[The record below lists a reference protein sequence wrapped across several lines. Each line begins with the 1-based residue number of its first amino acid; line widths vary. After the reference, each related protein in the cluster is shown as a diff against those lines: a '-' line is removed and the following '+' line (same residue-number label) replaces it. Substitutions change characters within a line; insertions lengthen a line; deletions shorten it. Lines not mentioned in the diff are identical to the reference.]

1 MVFVSWFTQN
11 GRWDAG
17 STQYSHPDADV
28 GGERC
33 WLAAAVSANL
43 GETSG
48 RGVATST
55 SGWNESHGF
64 CTGGTIGGF
73 TSAMRQSG

>member
-11 GRWDAG
+11 GRLDAG
-17 STQYSHPDADV
+17 STQYSHPDAGV
-28 GGERC
+28 GGKRC
-33 WLAAAVSANL
+33 WLAAAASADF

-64 CTGGTIGGF
+64 CTGGKIGGF
-73 TSAMRQSG
+73 TSAIRQSG